1 MKLFIYTPDKGNT
14 FLLNC
19 CRSSIVCLDGCFV
32 IIIVVVG
39 GTPAEFHLAQKGGG
53 GEATLLLLD
62 LVSFFSFQLIMNDGV
77 SRASHAPSIPQLLF
91 T

>member
-32 IIIVVVG
+32 IIIIVVG
-39 GTPAEFHLAQKGGG
+39 GTPAEFYLAQKGGRLTSLIG
-53 GEATLLLLD
+53 S
-62 LVSFFSFQLIMNDGV
+62 SFCVIF
-77 SRASHAPSIPQLLF
+77 LF
-91 T
+91 PADYERWRFES